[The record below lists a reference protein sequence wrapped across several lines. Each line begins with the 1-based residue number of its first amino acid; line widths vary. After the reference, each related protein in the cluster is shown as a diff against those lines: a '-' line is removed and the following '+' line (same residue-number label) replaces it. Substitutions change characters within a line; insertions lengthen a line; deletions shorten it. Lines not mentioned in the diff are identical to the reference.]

1 MGTTSGGSD
10 SGTSFILIA
19 ILQEGETDTLR
30 NLSKV
35 RQVPAK
41 APGAQFQRGILCE
54 MLGDHATGLPCWGRE
69 AGAFLHQLTPMPPW
83 PGTARG
89 QPEADIQE
97 ALRGNR
103 RLPAVPSRVDSDI
116 QTGNTQHL

>member
-1 MGTTSGGSD
+1 MGASSGGRD
-10 SGTSFILIA
+10 SGTSFILVA
-19 ILQEGETDTLR
+19 ILQEGETHTLR

-41 APGAQFQRGILCE
+41 APGAQFQRGVLCE
-54 MLGDHATGLPCWGRE
+54 MLGDHSPGLPRRGRE

-89 QPEADIQE
+89 QREADIQE

-103 RLPAVPSRVDSDI
+103 RLPALPSRVDSGI